1 MATVASTLFKFG
13 NPSLKNA
20 YLIPLSLFG
29 LTNILFIRATK
40 APSYSSPCFKKEN
53 DLQTNSS
60 HTLVAIN
67 SEMAD
72 TNPYPPLDRISSNK
86 LTNNEAAINQK
97 IIIKALKAPMSS
109 MSPYIPENT

>member
-20 YLIPLSLFG
+20 CFIPLSLFG
-29 LTNILFIRATK
+29 LTNILLRRATK
-40 APSYSSPCFKKEN
+40 APSYSSPCFKKEK

-67 SEMAD
+67 REMAD
-72 TNPYPPLDRISSNK
+72 TNPYPPLDSISSK
-86 LTNNEAAINQK
+86 RLTNKEAAIN
-97 IIIKALKAPMSS
+97 
-109 MSPYIPENT
+109 